1 MTPPRPTPLRPRAL
15 RPGDRVAV
23 VAPGGPIDRSRL
35 DAGLALLRSW
45 DLDPVV
51 MPHVCDRRGYLA
63 GSDADRLAD
72 VTAAWADPR
81 VRGIVCA
88 RGGYGCQRIVDDF
101 DLDLVTAD
109 PKVFCGFSDVTAL
122 HLALGRTGLV
132 TFHGPMAAWNA
143 DRTGTIA
150 AAALRRALCDPTPLG
165 VVRTRPGTVTTA
177 LAPGRVTAPLVGG
190 NLTLLAASAGTRD
203 AVDAR
208 GRLLLLE
215 EVGEAPYRVDR
226 LLRQL
231 RRSGALDDVAGIV
244 VGECVG
250 CDAASPDDIP
260 LAEVLA
266 DALGD
271 LGVPVSY
278 GLPLGHGPE
287 QVTVPLGV
295 AATLD
300 ADAGTLDLIEPATR
314 P

>member
-1 MTPPRPTPLRPRAL
+1 MTSSRPAPLRPRAL
-15 RPGDRVAV
+15 RPGDRVAI
-23 VAPGGPIDRSRL
+23 VAPGGPVDPRRL
-35 DAGLALLRSW
+35 DAGVALLRSW
-45 DLDPVV
+45 GLDPVV
-51 MPHVCDRRGYLA
+51 MPHVRDRRGYLA

-72 VTAAWADPR
+72 LIAAWADPQ
-81 VRGIVCA
+81 VRGILCA
-88 RGGYGCQRIVDDF
+88 RGGYGCQRIVDDL
-101 DLDLVTAD
+101 DLDLVVRD

-132 TFHGPMAAWNA
+132 TLHGPMAAWNP
-143 DRTGTIA
+143 DRTGPVA
-150 AAALRRALCDPTPLG
+150 AEWLRRALCDPSPLG
-165 VVRTRPGTVTTA
+165 LVRARPGTTTTTVA
-177 LAPGRVTAPLVGG
+177 SGRVTAPLVGG
-190 NLTLLAASAGTRD
+190 NLSLLAASAGTSD

-215 EVGEAPYRVDR
+215 EVGEEPYRVDR

-231 RRSGALDDVAGIV
+231 RRSGALDGVAGVV

-250 CDAASPDDIP
+250 CDAATPDDIGV
-260 LAEVLA
+260 LDVLA

-300 ADAGTLDLIEPATR
+300 ADAGTLDLVESATTS
-314 P
+314 